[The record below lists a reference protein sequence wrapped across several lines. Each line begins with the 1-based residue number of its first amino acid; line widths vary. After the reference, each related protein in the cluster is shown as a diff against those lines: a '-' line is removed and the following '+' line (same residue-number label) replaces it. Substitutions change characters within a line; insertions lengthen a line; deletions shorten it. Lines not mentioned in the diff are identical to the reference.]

1 MPVQELKAKA
11 AMVVVAFLLV
21 LSFGMLAIQAAH
33 AGDHGPIRVR
43 WCPEDA
49 VHVGWG
55 DFDGTR
61 WEHYRCIARDD
72 L

>member
-1 MPVQELKAKA
+1 MKRTTVRRIALA
-11 AMVVVAFLLV
+11 AIAASAFTAGV
-21 LSFGMLAIQAAH
+21 AH
-33 AGDHGPIRVR
+33 AQGSHPNRIVVR

-49 VHVGWG
+49 VQWGVG

-61 WEHYRCIARDD
+61 WERYHCIARDD

>member
-1 MPVQELKAKA
+1 MRPVVRVLLGA
-11 AMVVVAFLLV
+11 ALVWTGYVA
-21 LSFGMLAIQAAH
+21 GHTDPQAQASPH
-33 AGDHGPIRVR
+33 PARIVVR

-49 VHVGWG
+49 VQWGLG

-61 WEHYRCIARDD
+61 WERYRCIARDD